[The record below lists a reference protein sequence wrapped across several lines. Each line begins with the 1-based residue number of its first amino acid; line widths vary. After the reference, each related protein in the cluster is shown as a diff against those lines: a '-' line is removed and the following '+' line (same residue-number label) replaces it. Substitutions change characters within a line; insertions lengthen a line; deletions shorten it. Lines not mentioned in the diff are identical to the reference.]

1 MGSHCN
7 KIRMSRVS
15 LLVVFFL
22 ASCRSGKQVERHPKL
37 FFVSTNSTTST
48 LKTGTECYV
57 SSGTLSTCPGR
68 KRRAILFDG
77 AQLVQSDVEPSQLTE
92 GVRSSK
98 ELGMDRKGK
107 FLLYW
112 ITTTSI
118 STSASFTTTFSI
130 NSVLCTPSGA
140 NICG

>member
-1 MGSHCN
+1 
-7 KIRMSRVS
+7 MSRVS

-22 ASCRSGKQVERHPKL
+22 AAAESAKQVERHPKL
-37 FFVSTNSTTST
+37 FFVSTSSTTSVLST
-48 LKTGTECYV
+48 ASIYYV
-57 SSGTLSTCPGR
+57 STTSLASCTGR
-68 KRRAILFDG
+68 KRRAIDG
-77 AQLVQSDVEPSQLTE
+77 AQLDQSDVEPSQLTE

-98 ELGMDRKGK
+98 ELGLDRKGK

-118 STSASFTTTFSI
+118 STSTSFTTTFSI

>member
-1 MGSHCN
+1 
-7 KIRMSRVS
+7 MSRVS
-15 LLVVFFL
+15 LLVVFL
-22 ASCRSGKQVERHPKL
+22 AAAASGKQVERHPKL
-37 FFVSTNSTTST
+37 FFVSTSSTTST
-48 LKTGTECYV
+48 LMTGTECYV

-68 KRRAILFDG
+68 KRRSILYDG
-77 AQLVQSDVEPSQLTE
+77 AQLDQLDVEPSQLTE

-98 ELGMDRKGK
+98 ELGSDRKGK

-118 STSASFTTTFSI
+118 STSTSI

-140 NICG
+140 SICG

>member
-1 MGSHCN
+1 MGQSQ
-7 KIRMSRVS
+7 IRMSRVS

-22 ASCRSGKQVERHPKL
+22 AAAESAKQVERHPKL
-37 FFVSTNSTTST
+37 FFVSTSSTTSVLST
-48 LKTGTECYV
+48 ASICYV
-57 SSGTLSTCPGR
+57 STTSLASCTGR
-68 KRRAILFDG
+68 KRRAIDG
-77 AQLVQSDVEPSQLTE
+77 AQSDQSDVEPSQLTE

-98 ELGMDRKGK
+98 ELGLDRKGK

-118 STSASFTTTFSI
+118 ATSTSFTTTFSI

-140 NICG
+140 SLCG

>member
-1 MGSHCN
+1 
-7 KIRMSRVS
+7 MSRVS

-22 ASCRSGKQVERHPKL
+22 AAAESAKQVERHPKL
-37 FFVSTNSTTST
+37 FFVSTSSTTSVLST
-48 LKTGTECYV
+48 ASICYV
-57 SSGTLSTCPGR
+57 STTSLASCTGR
-68 KRRAILFDG
+68 KRRAIDG
-77 AQLVQSDVEPSQLTE
+77 AQLDQSDVEPSQLTE

-98 ELGMDRKGK
+98 ELGLDRKGK

-118 STSASFTTTFSI
+118 SSFTTTFSI

-140 NICG
+140 SLCG